1 MIFFNHFRTFAKRLK
16 IYFFYKDQI
25 HFNYD
30 SIYSPHWQMYFFF
43 YKQTKLI
50 IIFKTIIILM
60 HNALEHQK
68 AGAISFSTDDKM
80 IAFVVMIITKVPLLN

>member
-1 MIFFNHFRTFAKRLK
+1 MIFFNHFRTYAKRLK
-16 IYFFYKDQI
+16 IYFFIKIKYI
-25 HFNYD
+25 SNYD
-30 SIYSPHWQMYFFF
+30 SIYSPHWQIYFFF

-80 IAFVVMIITKVPLLN
+80 ITFVVMVITKVPLLN

>member
-1 MIFFNHFRTFAKRLK
+1 MIAFILHIGKC
-16 IYFFYKDQI
+16 I
-25 HFNYD
+25 
-30 SIYSPHWQMYFFF
+30 FFF

-68 AGAISFSTDDKM
+68 AGAISLSTDDKM
-80 IAFVVMIITKVPLLN
+80 IAFVVMVITKVTLLPLLN